1 MAGHGEKGEG
11 ILRGNLI
18 QFSASN
24 INETNPKASGVG
36 MVKLSGV
43 KLYLADGTNWNLISS
58 A

>member
-18 QFSASN
+18 MLSKSN
-24 INETNPKASGVG
+24 VSETAMTSGVG
-36 MVKLSGV
+36 MIKLSGV
-43 KLYLADGTNWNLISS
+43 KLYLNDGSAWNLISS